1 MAIENLLMFP
11 ASQLTSMA
19 WGISLSTARLHTL
32 TCTEGQVAVSAS
44 LPGWMVHDGAWVMS
58 DPEHPSITYEQYE
71 FIQYMKIHTCIDL
84 NIQYYNIIY
93 IYTYYI
99 YIILY
104 VYILYIYVLFYTYLG
119 HPSQS
124 SSSSPSH
131 SLCTKTCVS
140 PGFRTGQEEMKH
152 QSIDQHY
159 QPLMNHIMSYH

>member
-84 NIQYYNIIY
+84 NIQYYNIYIY

-104 VYILYIYVLFYTYLG
+104 VYILYIYMYYFIHT
-119 HPSQS
+119 
-124 SSSSPSH
+124 
-131 SLCTKTCVS
+131 
-140 PGFRTGQEEMKH
+140 
-152 QSIDQHY
+152 
-159 QPLMNHIMSYH
+159 